1 MLYEGTEKDEF
12 YFVFDLNI
20 IKGSEI
26 NRKFSI
32 FINPLKKI
40 VLLRPSSQ
48 GLEQDQKQFQGPF
61 YRSNFSDIMAKLKY

>member
-32 FINPLKKI
+32 FINSLKKI

-48 GLEQDQKQFQGPF
+48 GLE
-61 YRSNFSDIMAKLKY
+61 